1 MGVCRQEVAMADRVG
16 RYRSGSDSPRGDGR
30 VQQSSCPRVF
40 FILMGRWRKPAKSE
54 KSVEPLPERRPSH
67 REAAQWSARFSI
79 DAAIAVVTISM
90 SKTGLTDE
98 DLERWCVWVR
108 GHLATQRHSCALGVV
123 DFAENRLTAKG
134 VRHLLETFLDLQLP
148 VQVLK
153 LHHNRI
159 AEGWCFAAYLQRGW
173 LHELHLSHNELD
185 AQASAAIIEAAV
197 QASDASKK
205 IYPRR
210 VGKGNSAPLWV
221 RLEQNYID
229 PNVFSSILDAKFG
242 DSAGICCDARSKWCT
257 PHNCVQQAAFAVHL
271 KNLCQQ
277 RRRGSGE
284 RTASATGSTTHKAD
298 GTECAHVLCFDWERG
313 AWVPETIEIPA
324 IDPAA
329 TTELSE
335 GLKVLIGAGMKRT
348 TASEGPSDM
357 QALSHEEGQT
367 MGADLLRSIRTK
379 TAAARPATPPTVT
392 APKAPP
398 LPAPAPV
405 APVPPLPAPVAVP
418 PPAVAAAQAVAAQAM
433 AKQVAA
439 QAAWAANA
447 AANHAAAQA
456 AQVHCARLAAA
467 QMAAQAARLDPRFV
481 EDPNAWLRIEAPVFQ
496 PGARCFFATSEA
508 TGSGETSAGASDDT
522 ESLEVTAAVSTEGPE
537 TEPGLLNTDSPP
549 STRRRSEDQ
558 TSPAVWLSKAAPLL
572 EELPETSLWK
582 KDAPRAEPE
591 RTVASKNAK
600 VAASPSPWSASV
612 TASKPAGVSNLNSE
626 QTRPQKSASMNSPA
640 QWLSEKPKEE
650 PVEPSEPPVALESS
664 AVLSAPPHVS
674 PEPVQ
679 EKMDSIEPG
688 LPKSSPAIAVQ
699 KTTEFSADAVPPEIE
714 KPLVVH
720 EEIPEVTVEEHHEAP
735 TEDSPELGAPEEGY
749 EATPEVKVE
758 GLAAE
763 AEQLADIQK
772 AAEIPEA
779 AIDPTIEAATVQPV
793 QPVDPVEP
801 EESAVVEAK
810 LPIDSA
816 EMKET
821 ADFQARARVHQVF
834 NILDEEHRTRSRSD
848 SSPRVL
854 DIWKKT
860 PDTPNSTESPKQ
872 GQCHIM

>member
-1 MGVCRQEVAMADRVG
+1 
-16 RYRSGSDSPRGDGR
+16 
-30 VQQSSCPRVF
+30 
-40 FILMGRWRKPAKSE
+40 MGRWRKPAKSE
-54 KSVEPLPERRPSH
+54 KSVEPPERRPSH

-98 DLERWCVWVR
+98 DMERWCVWVR
-108 GHLATQRHSCALGVV
+108 GHLASQRHSCALGVV

-148 VQVLK
+148 MQVLK

-159 AEGWCFAAYLQRGW
+159 AEGWCFAAYLQHGW

-185 AQASAAIIEAAV
+185 AEASAAIIEAAV
-197 QASDASKK
+197 LASDASDASKK

-271 KNLCQQ
+271 KNLSQQ
-277 RRRGSGE
+277 RRRGSHGE
-284 RTASATGSTTHKAD
+284 RTATIGSTGSTTQKAD

-324 IDPAA
+324 IDAAA

-335 GLKVLIGAGMKRT
+335 GLKVLIGAGMRPT
-348 TASEGPSDM
+348 TGSEGPSDK

-367 MGADLLRSIRTK
+367 IGADLLRSIRNTK
-379 TAAARPATPPTVT
+379 SATAAPPTVPT
-392 APKAPP
+392 PAAPP
-398 LPAPAPV
+398 LSAVAPV
-405 APVPPLPAPVAVP
+405 AAPVAV
-418 PPAVAAAQAVAAQAM
+418 PPAVAAAQAVAVQAM

-439 QAAWAANA
+439 HAAQSWAANA
-447 AANHAAAQA
+447 AAHA

-467 QMAAQAARLDPRFV
+467 QLAAQAARLDPRFV

-508 TGSGETSAGASDDT
+508 TGTETSAGASDDT
-522 ESLEVTAAVSTEGPE
+522 ESLEVAAGLSTGPE
-537 TEPGLLNTDSPP
+537 TDPGLLSTDSPP

-558 TSPAVWLSKAAPLL
+558 TSPAVWLSKVAPLL
-572 EELPETSLWK
+572 EELPETSLWR
-582 KDAPRAEPE
+582 KDATKSEPE
-591 RTVASKNAK
+591 RTASKNAT
-600 VAASPSPWSASV
+600 VAAPPWSASV
-612 TASKPAGVSNLNSE
+612 AASPGLSKHSEPVEPSE
-626 QTRPQKSASMNSPA
+626 QTFGPQKCSVNSPA
-640 QWLSEKPKEE
+640 QWLSTETKD
-650 PVEPSEPPVALESS
+650 VEPNSSVAGGKSS
-664 AVLSAPPHVS
+664 AAFSAPLHVS

-679 EKMDSIEPG
+679 ETQEKLDAIEPG
-688 LPKSSPAIAVQ
+688 LLKSSPAIAVQ
-699 KTTEFSADAVPPEIE
+699 KTMDSADAVPPEIE

-735 TEDSPELGAPEEGY
+735 DDSPELRAPEEGY

-758 GLAAE
+758 GLAVEAVETSGETHESAE
-763 AEQLADIQK
+763 T
-772 AAEIPEA
+772 PE
-779 AIDPTIEAATVQPV
+779 AIDPTSEAKLPEPVEAAE
-793 QPVDPVEP
+793 PVEP
-801 EESAVVEAK
+801 AESAQVEAK
-810 LPIDSA
+810 LPVDPGPTA
-816 EMKET
+816 KT